1 MNASDLIQT
10 KPAREYVQLIKQGVL
25 TSESLVRHCLDVI
38 KQTDEKIG
46 AWAHVD
52 REHALDQAR
61 TVDEIRR
68 RGQPTGVLHGIPV
81 GIKDIIDTAD
91 FPTEMGSVV
100 FAGRQPESDAAIVE
114 KLKDAGAV
122 ILGKTVCT
130 EFAYMHAS
138 ATRNPHNLRYS
149 PGGSSSGSAAAV
161 AAGQVPLAIGS
172 QTNGSTIRPASYC
185 GIYGYKPTRGI
196 VSRRGVLATSSH
208 LDQIGVFGLH
218 PSDLALLGDAIGGYD
233 AADSMSYLKP
243 RPHTLEGFDSDP
255 PVEPVFAWFDLP
267 YANRYSSSVN
277 EGTLELL
284 AALGKQVDRIPA
296 PQSFAGLIES
306 LRVIYSYELSQ
317 NLQSVRENHESM
329 LTNTMRNALESA
341 DKITSQQYADA
352 LDVIPAAEKWF
363 SQLFNDYDAI
373 LTPSAL
379 GEAPLY
385 EQGTGD
391 PICCTIWTLT
401 GLPCISLPLL
411 EGIDDMPIGIQLVGG
426 TNEDDRLFR
435 TTRWVL
441 NALQGK

>member
-68 RGQPTGVLHGIPV
+68 HGQPTGVLHGIPV

-100 FAGRQPESDAAIVE
+100 FAGRQPESDAAVVE
-114 KLKDAGAV
+114 KLKEAGAV

-138 ATRNPHNLRYS
+138 ATRNPLNLRYS

-196 VSRRGVLATSSH
+196 VSRRGVLTTSSH

-233 AADSMSYLKP
+233 AADSISYLKP

-255 PVEPVFAWFDLP
+255 PVEPEFAWFDLP
-267 YANRYSSSVN
+267 YANRYSSSLN

-284 AALGKQVDRIPA
+284 AALGKQLDQIPA

-306 LRVIYSYELSQ
+306 LRVIYSYELNQ
-317 NLQSVRENHESM
+317 NFQTVRENHESM
-329 LTNTMRNALESA
+329 LTSTMRNALESA
-341 DKITSQQYADA
+341 DKITSQQYSDA

-379 GEAPLY
+379 GEAPLF

-391 PICCTIWTLT
+391 PICCTIWTLA

-411 EGIDDMPIGIQLVGG
+411 EGIDDMPIGIQLIGG

>member
-1 MNASDLIQT
+1 MNASDFSQA

-61 TVDEIRR
+61 TLDEIRR
-68 RGQPTGVLHGIPV
+68 RGQPTGVLHGVPV
-81 GIKDIIDTAD
+81 GIKDIFDTVD

-114 KLKDAGAV
+114 KLKEAGAV

-138 ATRNPHNLRYS
+138 TTRNPHNLRYS

-185 GIYGYKPTRGI
+185 GIGGYKPTRGI
-196 VSRRGVLATSSH
+196 VSRRGVLTTSAH

-218 PSDLALLGDAIGGYD
+218 PSDLALLADAIGGYD
-233 AADSMSYLKP
+233 AVDSMSYLKP
-243 RPHTLEGFDSDP
+243 RPRTLEGFDSEP
-255 PVEPVFAWFDLP
+255 PVEPVFVWFDLP
-267 YANRYSSSVN
+267 YADQYSSSLR
-277 EGTLELL
+277 EGSLELL
-284 AALGKQVDRIPA
+284 AALGKQVDRVPA
-296 PQSFAGLIES
+296 PQSFAGLIEG

-317 NLQSVRENHESM
+317 NFQSVRENHESM
-329 LTNTMRNALESA
+329 LTSTMYNALESA

-379 GEAPLY
+379 GEAPLF
-385 EQGTGD
+385 ERGTGD
-391 PICCTIWTLT
+391 PICCTIWTLA

-441 NALQGK
+441 NAVQGK

>member
-81 GIKDIIDTAD
+81 GIKDIIDTVD

-114 KLKDAGAV
+114 KLKEAGAV

-317 NLQSVRENHESM
+317 NLQSMRETHESM
-329 LTNTMRNALESA
+329 LSSTMRNALESA

-352 LDVIPAAEKWF
+352 LDVIPASEKWF

-379 GEAPLY
+379 GEAPLF

-441 NALQGK
+441 NALQGM

>member
-61 TVDEIRR
+61 TLDEIRR
-68 RGQPTGVLHGIPV
+68 RGQPTGILHGIPV
-81 GIKDIIDTAD
+81 GIKDIIDTVN

-100 FAGRQPESDAAIVE
+100 FAGHQPESDAAIVE
-114 KLKDAGAV
+114 KLKEAGTV

-138 ATRNPHNLRYS
+138 PTKNPCDFRYS

-185 GIYGYKPTRGI
+185 GVYGYKPTRGI
-196 VSRRGVLATSSH
+196 VSRRGVLVTSSH

-218 PSDLALLGDAIGGYD
+218 PSDLALLVDAIGGYD

-243 RPHTLEGFDSDP
+243 RPRTLEGFDSDP

-267 YANRYSSSVN
+267 YADRYSSSLR
-277 EGTLELL
+277 EGSLELL
-284 AALGKQVDRIPA
+284 AALGKQVDRVPA

-306 LRVIYSYELSQ
+306 LRVIYSYELNQ

-329 LTNTMRNALESA
+329 LTSTMRNALESA

-352 LDVIPAAEKWF
+352 LDVIPASEKWF
-363 SQLFNDYDAI
+363 GQLFNDYDAI

-379 GEAPLY
+379 GEAPLF

-391 PICCTIWTLT
+391 PICCTIWTLA

-435 TTRWVL
+435 TMRWVL

>member
-52 REHALDQAR
+52 REHVLDQAR
-61 TVDEIRR
+61 TLDEIRR

-81 GIKDIIDTAD
+81 GIKDIIDTVD

-100 FAGRQPESDAAIVE
+100 FAGHQPESDAAIVE
-114 KLKDAGAV
+114 KLKEAGAV

-138 ATRNPHNLRYS
+138 ATKNPCDLRYS

-196 VSRRGVLATSSH
+196 VSRRGVLTTSSH

-243 RPHTLEGFDSDP
+243 RPRTLEGFDSDP
-255 PVEPVFAWFDLP
+255 LVEPVFAWFDLP
-267 YANRYSSSVN
+267 YADRYSSSLR
-277 EGTLELL
+277 EGSLELL
-284 AALGKQVDRIPA
+284 AALGKQVDRVPA

-317 NLQSVRENHESM
+317 NLQSMRETHESM
-329 LTNTMRNALESA
+329 LSSTMRNALESA

-352 LDVIPAAEKWF
+352 LDVISASEKWF

-379 GEAPLY
+379 GEAPLF

-411 EGIDDMPIGIQLVGG
+411 EGMDDMPIGIQLVGG

>member
-114 KLKDAGAV
+114 KLKEAGAV

>member
-114 KLKDAGAV
+114 KLKEAGAV

-317 NLQSVRENHESM
+317 NLQSMRETHESM
-329 LTNTMRNALESA
+329 LSSTMRNALESA

>member
-1 MNASDLIQT
+1 MNAFDLSQA

-25 TSESLVRHCLDVI
+25 TSESLVRHYLDVI
-38 KQTDEKIG
+38 KQTDEKIR
-46 AWAHVD
+46 AWVHVD
-52 REHALDQAR
+52 PEHALDQAR
-61 TVDEIRR
+61 TLDEIRR

-114 KLKDAGAV
+114 KLKEAGAV

-138 ATRNPHNLRYS
+138 ATRNPHNLGYS

-161 AAGQVPLAIGS
+161 AAGQVPLTIGS

-208 LDQIGVFGLH
+208 LDQIGAFGLH

-243 RPHTLEGFDSDP
+243 RPRTLKGFDSDP
-255 PVEPVFAWFDLP
+255 PVEPVFAWFDLS
-267 YANRYSSSVN
+267 YADRYSSSLS

-306 LRVIYSYELSQ
+306 LRIIYSYELSQ
-317 NLQSVRENHESM
+317 NLQSVRETHESM
-329 LTNTMRNALESA
+329 LTSTMRNALESA

-379 GEAPLY
+379 GEAPLF

-391 PICCTIWTLT
+391 PICCSIWTLA

-435 TTRWVL
+435 ATRWVL
-441 NALQGK
+441 SALQGK

>member
-1 MNASDLIQT
+1 MNASDLNQA

-25 TSESLVRHCLDVI
+25 SSENLVRHYLDVI
-38 KQTDEKIG
+38 EQTDEKIG
-46 AWAHVD
+46 AWVHVD
-52 REHALDQAR
+52 RERALEQAR
-61 TVDEIRR
+61 TLDEIRR

-91 FPTEMGSVV
+91 FPTEMGSVI

-114 KLKDAGAV
+114 KLKESGAV

-130 EFAYMHAS
+130 EFAYMHPS

-149 PGGSSSGSAAAV
+149 PGGSSSGSSAAV

-196 VSRRGVLATSSH
+196 VSRRGVLTTSTH

-218 PSDLALLGDAIGGYD
+218 PGDLALLGDAIGGYD

-243 RPHTLEGFDSDP
+243 RPRTLEGFDSEP

-267 YANRYSSSVN
+267 YASQYSSSLN
-277 EGTLELL
+277 EGILELL
-284 AALGKQVDRIPA
+284 TALGKQVDRIPA

-306 LRVIYSYELSQ
+306 LRLIYSYELGQ
-317 NLQSVRENHESM
+317 NFQSVREPHESM
-329 LTNTMRNALESA
+329 LTDTMRNALESA
-341 DKITSQQYADA
+341 GKITSQHYADA

-391 PICCTIWTLT
+391 PICCTIWTLA
-401 GLPCISLPLL
+401 GLPCISLPLF
-411 EGIDDMPIGIQLVGG
+411 EGSDVMPMGLQLVGG

-441 NALQGK
+441 NALLGK

>member
-61 TVDEIRR
+61 TLDEIRR
-68 RGQPTGVLHGIPV
+68 RGQPTGILHGIPV
-81 GIKDIIDTAD
+81 GIKDIIDTVN

-100 FAGRQPESDAAIVE
+100 FAGHQPESDAAIVE
-114 KLKDAGAV
+114 KLKEAGTV

-138 ATRNPHNLRYS
+138 PTKNPCDLRYS

-185 GIYGYKPTRGI
+185 GVYGYKPTRGI

-218 PSDLALLGDAIGGYD
+218 PSDLALLVDAIGGYD

-243 RPHTLEGFDSDP
+243 RPRTLEGFDSDP

-267 YANRYSSSVN
+267 YADRYSSSLR
-277 EGTLELL
+277 EGSLELL
-284 AALGKQVDRIPA
+284 AALGKQVDRVPA

-306 LRVIYSYELSQ
+306 LRVIYSYELNQ

-329 LTNTMRNALESA
+329 LTSTMRNALESA

-352 LDVIPAAEKWF
+352 LDVIPASEKWF
-363 SQLFNDYDAI
+363 GQLFNDYDAI

-379 GEAPLY
+379 GEAPLF

-391 PICCTIWTLT
+391 PICCTIWTLA

-435 TTRWVL
+435 TMRWVL